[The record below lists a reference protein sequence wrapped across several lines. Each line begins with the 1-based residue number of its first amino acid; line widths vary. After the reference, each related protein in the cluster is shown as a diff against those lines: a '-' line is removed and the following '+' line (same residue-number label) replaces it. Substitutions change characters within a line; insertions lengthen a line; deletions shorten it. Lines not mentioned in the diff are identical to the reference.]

1 MVLDI
6 FGKLYTMVVREET
19 DSEITDI
26 CDEDL
31 QAKKTS
37 DQEDLSREKPVGAG
51 DVRETS
57 MMWHNQQGGQ
67 KNFDDCSRATMTW
80 SDLIHHNLRRG

>member
-19 DSEITDI
+19 DSEIADI
-26 CDEDL
+26 CDEDF

-37 DQEDLSREKPVGAG
+37 DQEGFSWANENGSG
-51 DVRETS
+51 
-57 MMWHNQQGGQ
+57 
-67 KNFDDCSRATMTW
+67 FC
-80 SDLIHHNLRRG
+80 RR